1 MNQET
6 SLGESAILFFAV
18 VAETNGFNLVGFIRD
33 ILAEQEFQIWDLCG
47 YGWYGYYEEK
57 ALNYSQIK

>member
-18 VAETNGFNLVGFIRD
+18 IVETNGFNLVGLNMKTFI
-33 ILAEQEFQIWDLCG
+33 FW
-47 YGWYGYYEEK
+47 
-57 ALNYSQIK
+57 LNKNSKFGTCVVMGGMVTIKREL